1 MILVDFLRGKIRDV
15 STHQLAELASK
26 ALRDVATLDD
36 VLSTWHG
43 VGKVINQQ
51 LVQMKGVR
59 ITALGTFTL
68 TSGKAIA
75 FIGKLKISTSQ
86 RNFE

>member
-1 MILVDFLRGKIRDV
+1 MDFESERIMDV

-26 ALRDVATLDD
+26 ALRDVATLED

-43 VGKVINQQ
+43 VGKVIKQQ

-68 TSGKAIA
+68 TSGKMIA
-75 FIGKLKISTSQ
+75 FLRKYKS
-86 RNFE
+86 

>member
-1 MILVDFLRGKIRDV
+1 MKNMDV

-26 ALRDVATLDD
+26 ALKGVATLEDI
-36 VLSTWHG
+36 LSAWHG
-43 VGKVINQQ
+43 VGKVIKQQ

-68 TSGKAIA
+68 TSGTEII
-75 FIGKLKISTSQ
+75 FHGFRQNIHL
-86 RNFE
+86 F